1 METGDDTTEECI
13 EDASFLDR
21 IRSKGNTEQQKNV
34 RLFDN
39 DQIQEKSMKIKQKEL
54 LLNNVLLVLTQ
65 VLEHLLMLLLEQA
78 I

>member
-1 METGDDTTEECI
+1 METGDDTTGEYI
-13 EDASFLDR
+13 EDVSFLDR
-21 IRSKGNTEQQKNV
+21 RRSKGNTEQQKNV

-39 DQIQEKSMKIKQKEL
+39 DQIQEKSMKIKQKEP

-65 VLEHLLMLLLEQA
+65 VLEHLLMLSLEQA

>member
-13 EDASFLDR
+13 EDTSFLDR
-21 IRSKGNTEQQKNV
+21 IRSKRNTEQQKNV

-39 DQIQEKSMKIKQKEL
+39 DQIQEKSMKIKQKEP

-65 VLEHLLMLLLEQA
+65 VLEHLLMLSLEQA